1 MTMRRLAIALV
12 LCCTLGIAACGS
24 DDGGGN
30 DTASGN
36 QPIVIGAAIAE
47 TGILSAYDIPAFEAF
62 KLKVDEVNEAGG
74 IDGREVEIE
83 TADTKSEIETGSR
96 VARGLVDQGV
106 DMMVV
111 TCDFDFGSPAALV
124 AQDAGLVSMSLCAQ
138 SPRFGVQGIGDKA
151 YTVSPSV
158 NTEGVILGT
167 FAGERGYEKA
177 FLLLD
182 TTIAYDEGLCDG
194 FTKGFEAEGGE
205 IVGTETFEN
214 ADPSISSQVSRV
226 KSSDADSV
234 VLCSYTPG
242 GASALR
248 QIRASGIDLPIL
260 SGGGMDGTYWVESA
274 PGISDLFVT
283 TQVSVFGDDES
294 QEVNDFVR
302 KYRKTTGEAP
312 ATAYAA
318 IGYSAAEALTKAL
331 EENGGDAEGEALKE
345 ALDGFEGEELL
356 IGPTTFTSEA
366 HIPLDRPMRVLEY
379 TNGKPAVID
388 TVAPGVEV
396 GVAG

>member
-1 MTMRRLAIALV
+1 MRWLTIALA
-12 LCCTLGIAACGS
+12 LCCTLAIAACGS
-24 DDGGGN
+24 DDDGGGSDGAN
-30 DTASGN
+30 SN
-36 QPIVIGAAIAE
+36 EPIVIGAAIAE
-47 TGILSAYDIPAFEAF
+47 TGILSSYDLPAFESF
-62 KLKVDEVNEAGG
+62 ELKVDEVNKAGG
-74 IDGREVEIE
+74 IDGREVKIE

-96 VARGLVDQGV
+96 VARDLVDRGV

-111 TCDFDFGSPAALV
+111 TCDFDFGSPAAVV

-194 FTKGFEAEGGE
+194 FSKGFEAEGGE

-214 ADPSISSQVSRV
+214 EDPSISSQISRL

-234 VLCSYTPG
+234 ALCSYTPG

-248 QIRASGIDLPIL
+248 QIRAAGVDLPIL

-274 PGISDLFVT
+274 PGISDLFIT
-283 TQVSVFGDDES
+283 TQVSVFGDDEN
-294 QEVNDFVR
+294 QEVNEFV
-302 KYRKTTGEAP
+302 KKFRKTAGEPP

-331 EENGGDAEGEALKE
+331 EETGGDSEGEALKE
-345 ALDGFEGEELL
+345 ALDGFEDEELL
-356 IGPTTFTSEA
+356 IGPTSFSPEA

-379 TNGKPAVID
+379 TNGKPKVID